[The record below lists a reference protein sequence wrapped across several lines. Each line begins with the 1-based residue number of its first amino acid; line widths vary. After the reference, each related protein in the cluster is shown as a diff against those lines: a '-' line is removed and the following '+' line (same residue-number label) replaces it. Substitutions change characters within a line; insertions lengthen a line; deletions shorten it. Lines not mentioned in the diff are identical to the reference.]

1 MNRVNLFWIVF
12 LLSILPGTG
21 CQSRPENTE
30 KSDKIHVVASIF
42 PIADVTR
49 HIAGEEADVTCLL
62 QAGSSPHDFQP
73 SPSQVEIIAQAD
85 LVILIG
91 EGIDLWALPQGGD
104 VPARHTLLKLAASLN
119 PHEEAEE
126 HDEHEEEDADHH
138 GHHHGEGDP
147 HLWLDPVLMQQFTQV
162 IADTLSEID
171 PSNRDAYQQRAQAYI
186 AQLKQLDEQYRQT
199 LERIPN
205 KNFVTFHPA
214 FTYIAERY
222 GLNQRSLLT
231 ADAEG
236 FGPERLESLAK
247 FIRDNR
253 IKAIF
258 AEPQFPADRLEALA
272 RETGA
277 SVGRLDPLGSPHVEG
292 YNSYLDMMRSNL
304 DALAKGLKQ

>member
-1 MNRVNLFWIVF
+1 MNRVSLLTVF
-12 LLSILPGTG
+12 LLSVLPGTG

-30 KSDKIHVVASIF
+30 KSDKIHVVTSIF

-73 SPSQVEIIAQAD
+73 SPSQVETLAQAD
-85 LVILIG
+85 LIIVVG
-91 EGIDLWALPQGGD
+91 EGIDPWALPQEGEALTRQT
-104 VPARHTLLKLAASLN
+104 VLKLAAGLN
-119 PHEEAEE
+119 PHE
-126 HDEHEEEDADHH
+126 HEDHEEDADHGHHHH
-138 GHHHGEGDP
+138 GHHHHGEGDP
-147 HLWLDPVLMQQFTQV
+147 HLWLDPVRMQQFTQT

-171 PSNRDAYQQRAQAYI
+171 PAHRDAYQQRAQAYI

-258 AEPQFPADRLEALA
+258 AEPQFPADRLEAFA

-304 DALAKGLKQ
+304 DALAEGLKQ